1 MMSVEGSRIL
11 EQIEKA
17 KEASFKNERL
27 HFVGGVQNATC

>member
-17 KEASFKNERL
+17 KEASFKNEGL
-27 HFVGGVQNATC
+27 QLVGGVQNATC